1 VAQHVDLAG
10 WNDAVLDFLAK
21 HCLEK
26 PNQTKMT
33 PISRPGVIEK
43 S

>member
-1 VAQHVDLAG
+1 VDLAG
-10 WNDAVLDFLAK
+10 LDGAVLDFLAK

-33 PISRPGVIEK
+33 PI
-43 S
+43 

>member
-1 VAQHVDLAG
+1 VDLAG
-10 WNDAVLDFLAK
+10 LGAAVLDFLAK

-33 PISRPGVIEK
+33 VIFGLSLIEK